1 VKLFEPI
8 RIGGMELRN
17 RLVMSPM
24 TTGYAGEDQLPSPKL
39 VEFLATR
46 ARGGVALMTL
56 EACVV
61 DARHREVPHS
71 MHFASDDVIAP
82 HRLLVDAVH
91 RYGAKIQPQLV
102 HAGPDALSPQIEGIP
117 SLGPSVIPSYLTGT
131 ASRALDA
138 DELPAIAAQYATAV
152 RRIREAGYDGVEL
165 HAAHGYMLLGSFLS
179 PWRNKRGDEYGARTR
194 DGRLRFLLEVLAAIR
209 REVGRDFPLT
219 LRISGYERVPGGRT
233 IDDTAGIAPTLEA
246 AGVDAF
252 HVSGG
257 VIDRLTTMIITG
269 ALWGDAHNLAGAR
282 AVRNVA
288 GVPVIA
294 VGRIHTAEAAEAI
307 LQRGDADLIAM
318 GRPLLADPELPAK
331 ARRERRA
338 RGERVRLCIS
348 CENCVDS
355 MERSTMNCAV
365 NALCGREGEIDLAP
379 AATARDVVVVGGGPG
394 GLESARLAALRGHR
408 VTLFERERF
417 LGGAMLLAATVH
429 PENQPF
435 LDFLLGEVSRLPIL
449 VQTGR
454 EVTADAV
461 AGMRPDAVIVATGGR
476 LELPRIA
483 GDEQSHVVSGPWL
496 RHLLSGAL
504 TAAER
509 RKLAPWQRATLAPA
523 ARYLARFATP
533 GRLRAITRAWMP
545 LGRRV
550 VILGADLAAVE
561 LAEFLASRRR
571 VVTLVESGDRLAPEV
586 GAKRRAEHMDR
597 LDRLGVAVHTGLSCE
612 RITAASVLVRPDPG
626 APREIAADT
635 VVIAGEVGADTRLFE
650 AIRAA
655 VPNTHAV
662 GDCTGLGLFRKAT
675 EDATR
680 AVAMLA

>member
-1 VKLFEPI
+1 VKLFEPV

-24 TTGYAGEDQLPSPKL
+24 TTGYAGADQLPSPQL
-39 VEFLATR
+39 VDFLEAR
-46 ARGGVALMTL
+46 AKGGVGLITL

-61 DARHREVPHS
+61 DARHREVPRS
-71 MHFASDDVIAP
+71 MHFDSDDVIAP
-82 HRLLVDAVH
+82 HRVLVEAVH
-91 RYGAKIQPQLV
+91 RHGARIQPQLV
-102 HAGPDALSPQIEGIP
+102 HPGPDALSPLIEGIP
-117 SLGPSVIPSYLTGT
+117 SIGPSVIPSYLTG
-131 ASRALDA
+131 APSRALDA
-138 DELPAIAAQYATAV
+138 AELPAIAAQFATAV

-179 PWRNKRGDEYGARTR
+179 PWRNKRADEYGARTR
-194 DGRLRFLLEVLAAIR
+194 EGRLRFLLEVLAAIR
-209 REVGRDFPLT
+209 REVGHDFPLT
-219 LRISGYERVPGGRT
+219 LRVSGYERVPGGRT
-233 IDDTAGIAPTLEA
+233 IDDTARMAPILAA

-269 ALWGDAHNLAGAR
+269 AQWGDAHNLAGAR

-294 VGRIHTAEAAEAI
+294 VGRIHTAEAAEEI

-318 GRPLLADPELPAK
+318 GRPLLADPDLPAK
-331 ARRERRA
+331 ARRVT
-338 RGERVRLCIS
+338 GERVRRCIS

-365 NALCGREGEIDLAP
+365 NALCGREGEIRLGP
-379 AATARDVVVVGGGPG
+379 VATARDVVVIGGGPG
-394 GLESARLAALRGHR
+394 GLEAARLAALRGHR

-435 LDFLLGEVSRLPIL
+435 LDFLLGEVSRLPIR
-449 VQTGR
+449 VHTGQ
-454 EVTADAV
+454 EVSADAI
-461 AGMRPDAVIVATGGR
+461 AAQRPDAVIVATGGR
-476 LELPRIA
+476 LAVPRIP
-483 GDEQSHVVSGPWL
+483 GDDQPHVVSGPWL
-496 RHLLSGAL
+496 RHFLSGAMTEEDL
-504 TAAER
+504 VR
-509 RKLAPWQRATLAPA
+509 LAPWQRRTFVPA
-523 ARYLARFATP
+523 ARHLARFASP
-533 GRLRAITRAWMP
+533 GRLRALTRAWMP

-550 VILGADLAAVE
+550 VIIGADLAAVE
-561 LAEFLASRRR
+561 LAEFLAARRR
-571 VVTLVESGDRLAPEV
+571 VVTLLESGDRLAPEV

-597 LDRLGVAVHTGLSCE
+597 LDRLGVAVHTGLACE
-612 RITAASVLVRPDPG
+612 RITAAAVMVRPAAG
-626 APREIAADT
+626 GPREIAADT
-635 VVIAGEVGADTRLFE
+635 VVLAGEVGADTRLFD
-650 AIRAA
+650 AIRAV

-675 EDATR
+675 EDAAR
-680 AVAMLA
+680 AVALLN